1 MLVHPTSSG
10 GLEQVATEGEKIG
23 RTAGTS
29 QLSVTDPRDLIEDEL
44 TFEPLGAWLSFV
56 LI

>member
-23 RTAGTS
+23 RTAGTLH
-29 QLSVTDPRDLIEDEL
+29 LSVTDPRDLIEDEL

-56 LI
+56 LM